1 MRIIDANVFVRYITG
16 DDAQKQQRSEELIR
30 RVASGQEEMITT
42 DIIIHEVCF
51 ILTASRHYNLTHK
64 EARARLY
71 PLIQLDGLKKENKSI
86 CLDALDIFAQREYL
100 DYSDAVSIAMV
111 RNGLSDGI
119 YSFDSPLDNI
129 EGANRIA
136 P

>member
-1 MRIIDANVFVRYITG
+1 MRIVDANVFVRYITG
-16 DDAQKQQRSEELIR
+16 DDAQKQLRSKELIER
-30 RVASGQEEMITT
+30 ISRGREEMVTT

-51 ILTASRHYNLTHK
+51 VLTASRHYNLTHH
-64 EARARLY
+64 EARDRLF
-71 PLIQLDGLKKENKSI
+71 PIIQLDGLKVSHKNI

-100 DYSDAVSIAMV
+100 DYSDAISVAMV

-119 YSFDSPLDNI
+119 YSFDRPLDNI
-129 EGANRIA
+129 EGAHRIA